1 MNTYT
6 TEDINEL
13 VNKLNQQC
21 VIAYPTEAVFGLG
34 CDPDSSSAV
43 EHLLNLKK
51 RPWQKGL
58 ILVAA
63 NYQQL
68 ANYIDDSKLTDEQK
82 NAVFASWPGPVTWVM
97 PVKNRLPNWLTGE
110 FDSLAVR
117 VSAHPAVKELCLRF
131 GKPLVSTSANL
142 NGMPPC
148 RTYLEVKQQFGSDF
162 PVLNGSVGGRQNPSE
177 IRDALTGKLFR
188 QG

>member
-1 MNTYT
+1 MNSYT
-6 TEDINEL
+6 ERDIDKL
-13 VNKLNQQC
+13 VEQLNQQK

-34 CDPDSSSAV
+34 CDPDCKNAV
-43 EHLLNLKK
+43 EQLLNLKK

-63 NYQQL
+63 NYRQL
-68 ANYIDDSKLTDEQK
+68 TDYIDDSQLTVGQK
-82 NAVFASWPGPVTWVM
+82 ESIFSSWPGPVTWVI
-97 PVKNRLPNWLTGE
+97 PVKEHVPNWLTGE
-110 FDSLAVR
+110 FNSLAVR
-117 VSAHPAVKELCLRF
+117 VSAHPAVRALCLKF

-148 RTYLEVKQQFGSDF
+148 RTYEQVKAQFGSDF
-162 PVLNGSVGGRQNPSE
+162 PVLNGKVGNRKNPSE